1 MKKTIILILLL
12 NALNVEAQTVE
23 EFNTGTPWSFNNGAG
38 LENYGGSES
47 YATFNLEAVG
57 YPNNTNIVI
66 KSPIV
71 DYTNC
76 SELSVSFPIEG
87 IIGVGYDTMR
97 FQYRDGGVW
106 ITDTLFTGA
115 VDMTYTSGA
124 LPNTLTRF
132 RFKLT
137 TRGTVNFYLSSGWYY
152 YYYYDIASFT
162 TVCTSTLPVDLL
174 YFSGYEY
181 NNNGM
186 LSWATAI
193 EVNNDRFE
201 LYHSID
207 AIEWNMINKQYGQG
221 NSSVTNE
228 YTVIHELSD
237 GINYYQLK
245 QIDYDGQSELFDIV
259 SINYYKKQDSK
270 TVFYNILGQQVDSN
284 FQGLK
289 IKLKQHE
296 RINRKNQ

>member
-1 MKKTIILILLL
+1 
-12 NALNVEAQTVE
+12 
-23 EFNTGTPWSFNNGAG
+23 
-38 LENYGGSES
+38 
-47 YATFNLEAVG
+47 
-57 YPNNTNIVI
+57 
-66 KSPIV
+66 
-71 DYTNC
+71 
-76 SELSVSFPIEG
+76 
-87 IIGVGYDTMR
+87 
-97 FQYRDGGVW
+97 
-106 ITDTLFTGA
+106 
-115 VDMTYTSGA
+115 
-124 LPNTLTRF
+124 
-132 RFKLT
+132 
-137 TRGTVNFYLSSGWYY
+137 
-152 YYYYDIASFT
+152 
-162 TVCTSTLPVDLL
+162 
-174 YFSGYEY
+174 
-181 NNNGM
+181 M

-289 IKLKQHE
+289 IKLK
-296 RINRKNQ
+296 